1 MVVLVMLMVLVVVLV
16 MLVVLVVV
24 LVMLMVLVV
33 VLVMLMVIEMVVV
46 MVYFFLRHVHNQDWD
61 SAQRVAEDHDADS
74 VADVLVGQVT
84 VLLIKK

>member
-24 LVMLMVLVV
+24 LVMLMVIEMVI
-33 VLVMLMVIEMVVV
+33 VIEMVVV

>member
-1 MVVLVMLMVLVVVLV
+1 M
-16 MLVVLVVV
+16 
-24 LVMLMVLVV
+24 
-33 VLVMLMVIEMVVV
+33 IEMVVV